1 MTTPI
6 TITVSLPWPSKHLS
20 PNGRPK
26 LREKMREKKE
36 ARKSAHALTL
46 EAVGRT
52 AVGSVSRMHVLW
64 CQPDRR
70 SRDDDNLI
78 ASFKA
83 YRDGIALALKVDD
96 ATFRPEHDVD
106 GPITAGGL
114 VMVTIEAMPR

>member
-20 PNGRPK
+20 PNARPK
-26 LREKMREKKE
+26 LREKMRAKKI
-36 ARKSAHALTL
+36 ARETAFALTL
-46 EAVGRT
+46 ETLGLVGV
-52 AVGSVSRMHVLW
+52 ASVSRIQVQW

-96 ATFRPEHDVD
+96 KTFRPEHDAD
-106 GPITAGGL
+106 GPITAGGR
-114 VMVTIEAMPR
+114 VIVTIEALPR

>member
-26 LREKMREKKE
+26 LRDKMSAKKE
-36 ARKSAHALTL
+36 AREKAFALSL

-52 AVGSVSRMHVLW
+52 RIASVSRMHVLW

-70 SRDDDNLI
+70 PRDDDNLI

-96 ATFRPEHDVD
+96 ATFRPVHDVE

-114 VMVTIEAMPR
+114 VIVTIEATPR